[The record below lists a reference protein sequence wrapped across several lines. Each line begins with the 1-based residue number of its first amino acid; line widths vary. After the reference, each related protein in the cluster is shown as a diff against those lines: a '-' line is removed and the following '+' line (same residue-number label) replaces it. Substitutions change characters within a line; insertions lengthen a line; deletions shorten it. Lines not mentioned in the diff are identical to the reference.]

1 MSMDKT
7 MDSYVIRIY
16 RRNSEDRQVV
26 GLVEIISSQEQ
37 LSFRTF
43 DELREI
49 LQPANTKGA
58 KKKEKGNN
66 PGQPSFR
73 TPPR

>member
-1 MSMDKT
+1 

-16 RRNSEDRQVV
+16 RRNSEDPRQVV
-26 GLVEIISSQEQ
+26 GLVEIITSQEQ
-37 LSFRTF
+37 RSFRTF

-73 TPPR
+73 